1 MSTRN
6 SRAGHYSMWL
16 QGRQGAGAFSPARL
30 ERALEAEACL
40 NLLELDL
47 VFDVRLHLLCV
58 GTFELLSC
66 CCLQRQARRPVS
78 LYGAVR

>member
-1 MSTRN
+1 MAAG
-6 SRAGHYSMWL
+6 RAL
-16 QGRQGAGAFSPARL
+16 GRSAQRGLL